1 MMKPDKLVRCALIAA
16 VYAAVCLALP
26 FLSYGPVQIRFSEA
40 LTLLPV
46 LMPEAVVGLTLGC
59 FLANL
64 IGVFMG
70 TTMAVDVVFGTL
82 ATLLAALV
90 THRLASVRIKGLPL
104 PGMLPPVLFNA
115 LIVGAELTWLYSPQ
129 FTAAL
134 FGFNALTVG
143 LGELVACLLGV
154 ALVFVIERNPA
165 LKNRFTGA

>member
-1 MMKPDKLVRCALIAA
+1 MMKTDKLVRCALIAA

-70 TTMAVDVVFGTL
+70 TTMAVDVCSARWPLCWLPWSPAGW
-82 ATLLAALV
+82 LLC
-90 THRLASVRIKGLPL
+90 ASRGCLCP
-104 PGMLPPVLFNA
+104 
-115 LIVGAELTWLYSPQ
+115 
-129 FTAAL
+129 
-134 FGFNALTVG
+134 
-143 LGELVACLLGV
+143 ACCL
-154 ALVFVIERNPA
+154 RCCSTP
-165 LKNRFTGA
+165 

>member
-1 MMKPDKLVRCALIAA
+1 MMKTDKLVRCALIAA

-26 FLSYGPVQIRFSEA
+26 CLSYGPVQIRFSEA

-70 TTMAVDVVFGTL
+70 TTMALDVVFGTL

-90 THRLASVRIKGLPL
+90 TRRLASVRIKGLPL